1 MTKRESGRSA
11 SRPAPKSAASP
22 SSPARTKASP
32 APRRPE
38 NTAGSSPRADSTK
51 GSAVGRIA
59 SAIVAAGRDAD
70 LARRSA
76 SDPAFRREVR
86 ADRRGT
92 LSRFRTVQQALE
104 DRERIVKQKGSRD
117 STPRTPKP

>member
-1 MTKRESGRSA
+1 M
-11 SRPAPKSAASP
+11 
-22 SSPARTKASP
+22 KASP
-32 APRRPE
+32 AVRRPE
-38 NTAGSSPRADSTK
+38 NTAGSAPRADTTK

-59 SAIVAAGRDAD
+59 RAIVAAGRDAD

-92 LSRFRTVQQALE
+92 LSRFRTVQHALE

-117 STPRTPKP
+117 SAPQAPKP